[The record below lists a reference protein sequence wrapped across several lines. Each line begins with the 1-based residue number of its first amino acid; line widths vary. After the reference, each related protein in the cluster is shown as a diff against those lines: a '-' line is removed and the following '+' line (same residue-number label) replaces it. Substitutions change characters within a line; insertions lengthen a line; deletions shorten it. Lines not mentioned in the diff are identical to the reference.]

1 MCVQPVG
8 WVGGLRFSRSYCPVL
23 AEKIVLNGTIDV
35 VRSFSF
41 VLVLCNLD
49 QRLEPHFFGKSYLEL
64 M

>member
-35 VRSFSF
+35 FFHSHSI
-41 VLVLCNLD
+41 LD
-49 QRLEPHFFGKSYLEL
+49 KMLEPHFCAKSVYS
-64 M
+64 